1 MRSKHSLKHPS
12 PVPIALGLAAGA
24 ALVLGPKL
32 DVAAA
37 TPEAEQLLGLA
48 HIPIGTPAVKLLCRE
63 GPKKPLADALIAGR
77 AVQTLVRPPG
87 EGRRLLRVRSLPMGT
102 AGWLVLLQD
111 AGDGDAVGPVLFHGM
126 WTQDARMK
134 QMFRL
139 VERVAAGDAT
149 VLVRGETGAG
159 KELVAHAIHALSPRA
174 HGPFRAINC
183 AALPAAL
190 LESELFGHARGA
202 FTGATSDHM
211 GLLQQADTG
220 TIFFDEVA
228 EMPLSVQVKLLRALQ
243 SGEVRRVGGKESFRV
258 DVRVIAATNRDVRK
272 ALADGTLRDDL
283 YYRLN
288 VFHIELPP
296 LRERRED
303 IPLLANYFRERIS
316 RAMGKRVERF
326 TSRAQLCLM
335 RYGYPGNVRELE
347 NAIERAVTLSE
358 HGEITHLD
366 LPPTFRES
374 TLPLLETGSAFPY
387 SESMTLAQLEAE
399 HIRRVL
405 THVAGSTTKAAKT
418 LGISR
423 STLWRK
429 MREYS
434 L

>member
-1 MRSKHSLKHPS
+1 MS
-12 PVPIALGLAAGA
+12 PRVKQTAARPAGSARDSRNASAARQHELAALDPAMKGLWEA
-24 ALVLGPKL
+24 PPVMPEEPKRGMITQNLIGQSPAL
-32 DVAAA
+32 
-37 TPEAEQLLGLA
+37 Q
-48 HIPIGTPAVKLLCRE
+48 
-63 GPKKPLADALIAGR
+63 
-77 AVQTLVRPPG
+77 
-87 EGRRLLRVRSLPMGT
+87 RV
-102 AGWLVLLQD
+102 
-111 AGDGDAVGPVLFHGM
+111 
-126 WTQDARMK
+126 
-134 QMFRL
+134 FRL
-139 VERVAAGDAT
+139 VAKVAPTESA
-149 VLVRGETGAG
+149 VLITGESGTG
-159 KELVAHAIHALSPRA
+159 KEMIATAIHLQSRRVNR
-174 HGPFRAINC
+174 PFVTVNSSAIPEG
-183 AALPAAL
+183 LF
-190 LESELFGHARGA
+190 ESELFGHARGA

-326 TSRAQLCLM
+326 TARAQLCLM